1 MGPRRP
7 TYTLLD
13 NSPSRQK
20 TSLGGG
26 KRFLLVEQKVV
37 PLEPK
42 VVLVEQKVV
51 PLEQKVLVEQD
62 VVLVEQNVGLVKQK
76 VVLVAVVAVA
86 VVSGATVK
94 LRLPQQLSPLPLSR
108 DDGVR
113 ESERAMRKTLASPC
127 ARTDCG
133 NL

>member
-26 KRFLLVEQKVV
+26 KRFL
-37 PLEPK
+37 
-42 VVLVEQKVV
+42 LVEQKVV